1 MNLGHCAEMAVKME
15 RGFCGNPLKLKLI
28 SETTAPHSIRSEA
41 KIEDSA
47 TQTTSY
53 AHRDFNLYAHESLVS
68 RKIRQAKEREEIEH
82 EIMKR
87 EKFDQKS

>member
-47 TQTTSY
+47 TQTT
-53 AHRDFNLYAHESLVS
+53 
-68 RKIRQAKEREEIEH
+68 ICTP
-82 EIMKR
+82 
-87 EKFDQKS
+87 